1 MQAEDD
7 RAALLINS
15 HAAAV
20 SKIHAESKNS
30 LSASEIR
37 VEELETRVKKLTS
50 ELQTV
55 QDNARTK
62 EETLQQTY
70 IDQLKD
76 NEKTMSS
83 QKDTI
88 SELEKKFAD
97 ITTLNTELVQEK
109 AAKEAAE
116 KHSKDLTKEL
126 ESAISMKDEAVKKLG
141 MLADEVAAAKSTKDT
156 ATKEYEA
163 LFSEHEAAKV
173 QNAKKVGSLSA
184 ELAAAKA
191 EKEAALDA
199 ASKDSEAKL
208 QEARQEKEAAVSA
221 TLEKTSNEKA
231 EGEKALKDI
240 QEKLTATES
249 VLKKKEAA
257 LEKFGKE
264 IEILESQIP
273 ILEEKVALAESLAK
287 EKEAAI
293 DNQQK
298 QSDAKLKVLE
308 AELAEAKIAK
318 EPTAGGADRAD
329 AEVSTGTEDGSP
341 PPETA
346 DRDGEKR
353 SVVAIVR
360 HPFSSSWTS
369 CGHTFVLPNYVTLGN
384 SVEVEC

>member
-199 ASKDSEAKL
+199 ASKL

-346 DRDGEKR
+346 DGDGEKR